1 MASHTSRVADNI
13 DMASRGVLYEGA
25 NLTQL
30 CQLFGMDFRTV
41 TAKMHGVP
49 PDGVR
54 GRSSVWKISTAAPH
68 LVKPIYD
75 IESYMRNMSHNDLP
89 KMLTKEFW
97 AGQRSRQEFELKAGD
112 SWPTADIVEKVGEL
126 MKTFKMSARLFVDAV
141 DRQSQLTQKQRDI
154 IKNLTDGMLEECHHQ
169 VVKNFTYTPT
179 SGASIYVENVVEK
192 AEDDDEL

>member
-13 DMASRGVLYEGA
+13 DMASRGILYEGA

-30 CQLFGMDFRTV
+30 CQLFKMDFRTV
-41 TAKMHGVP
+41 SAKMHGVP

-54 GRSSVWKISTAAPH
+54 GRSSIWRIDTAAPH

-97 AGQRSRQEFELKAGD
+97 AGQRSRQEYELKNGD
-112 SWPTADIVEKVGEL
+112 LWPTSMVVEKVGEL
-126 MKTFKMSARLFVDAV
+126 MKIFKMTVRLFMDAV
-141 DRQSQLTQKQRDI
+141 DQQSQLSQKQREI
-154 IKNLTDGMLEECHHQ
+154 IKQLSDGLLEETNHQ
-169 VVKNFTYTPT
+169 VVKNFTYEPSTNDTQYIKP
-179 SGASIYVENVVEK
+179 AEIEV
-192 AEDDDEL
+192 EDDDEL